1 MKTAMRICTTA
12 VMSVLLASFADFA
25 TAAAVPGQGT
35 WEATLQARDLDG
47 DTITDAFND
56 TALNIT

>member
-12 VMSVLLASFADFA
+12 VMSVLLAGLADVA
-25 TAAAVPGQGT
+25 TASAVPGQGT
-35 WEATLQARDLDG
+35 WETALQARDLDG
-47 DTITDAFND
+47 DTITDASNE